1 MIVINEIGELKDA
14 HTITAELETQSLVKN
29 CWTAALV
36 KILDKNEIISSA
48 EYLSSELFDTTAHL
62 FVLKI

>member
-1 MIVINEIGELKDA
+1 MIVINGIGELKDT

-36 KILDKNEIISSA
+36 KILDKNKIISSA
-48 EYLSSELFDTTAHL
+48 KYLSSELFGTIVYL
-62 FVLKI
+62 LV